1 MKKYLAFFRLRFSTG
16 LQYRAAAFAGVA
28 TQFAWGFMR
37 ILMFQAFYEADPS
50 AFPMSFQ
57 GLVSYIWLQQALLMM
72 FSTWSGPTDIF
83 ESISSG
89 QVAYEMCRPMDLYT
103 MWWTKI
109 CAVRL
114 SKTALRFVPGGRGVA
129 LSACPLRSGF
139 TKRARDLFLFP
150 SVSGSGFW
158 GDDVHGHADVRRHLL
173 YRLFPRSADSFLFP
187 VGFSHG
193 GILPLS
199 FFPGWLQ
206 NILSLLPYSGIQ
218 NAPLEIYTGSLEGPA
233 AWNTVWTQLFWL
245 GALTVIGRL
254 MFRKGIR
261 QVVVQGG

>member
-114 SKTALRFVPGGRGVA
+114 SKTALRFVPVVAVSLFLPAPYGLVLPKEPATFFFFLLSLVLGFGVMMCMDMLMYGATFYTVSSRGVRILFSS
-129 LSACPLRSGF
+129 LS
-139 TKRARDLFLFP
+139 DFLT
-150 SVSGSGFW
+150 
-158 GDDVHGHADVRRHLL
+158 
-173 YRLFPRSADSFLFP
+173 
-187 VGFSHG
+187 G